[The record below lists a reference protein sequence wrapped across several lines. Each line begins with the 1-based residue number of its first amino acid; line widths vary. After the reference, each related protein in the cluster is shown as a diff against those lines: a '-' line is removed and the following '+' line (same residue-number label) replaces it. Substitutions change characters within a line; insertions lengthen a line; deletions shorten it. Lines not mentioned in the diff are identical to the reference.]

1 MAAAYLLQGRRTQE
15 LLKAGKAV
23 HLSQPTISSH
33 IRDLENHFGCRLID
47 RLARQAAPTKAGEL
61 LYAYARRLISLREE
75 TETALAEFQGRIK
88 GRLVIGGSTIP
99 GTYILPRLVGDFTCT
114 HPETTVAL
122 RIGDTDR
129 IIQETLEGKIEFG
142 IVGAKSKDKRIAQE
156 KVIEDE
162 MRLIVQATHPWAD
175 QESIPVNRL
184 LAEPFICRER
194 GSGTLK
200 SIQICLARR
209 AVSMEAFTIVAE
221 MGSTEAVC
229 QRDQK
234 RGGHLDSFHP
244 CGGRRPAGRQAE
256 SALAGGHRSQTG
268 LLPDHPQVPQ
278 PLTAVQGLPEVH
290 PPRNPPGGPRSRLAA
305 PAPEGLSGARFFL
318 GAASGLVAANLKNH

>member
-1 MAAAYLLQGRRTQE
+1 MQRNTEIGLFTE
-15 LLKAGKAV
+15 LSKQAEMDLWQLHIFCKVVEHKSFSKAGKAV

-61 LYAYARRLISLREE
+61 LYAYARRLIALREE

-99 GTYILPRLVGDFTCT
+99 GTYILPRLVGDFTRT

-162 MRLIVQATHPWAD
+162 MRLIVPAAHPWAD
-175 QESIPVNRL
+175 QESIPVKRL

-200 SIQICLARR
+200 SIQICLARK

-229 QRDQK
+229 QGIKNGVGISILSTLAVAEDLQ
-234 RGGHLDSFHP
+234 
-244 CGGRRPAGRQAE
+244 AGRLK
-256 SALAGGHRSQTG
+256 ALSLEGIDLKRAFYLTTHKSRS
-268 LLPDHPQVPQ
+268 PS
-278 PLTAVQGLPEVH
+278 PLCKAFLKFIRRDPS
-290 PPRNPPGGPRSRLAA
+290 PGGPVRD
-305 PAPEGLSGARFFL
+305 
-318 GAASGLVAANLKNH
+318 